1 MSGPQLGSTLCVVV
15 CGAGPAPDVGVLVGL
30 AQSASWSVRMVA
42 TPAAVGFLD
51 IGVLAA
57 QCGTEVRSDYRPAG
71 DTGGRSSQAAAL
83 IVAPAT
89 YNTINKLASGVND
102 TYALN
107 VVAEA
112 IGRGTP
118 VVVLPFVNSA
128 LAARRPF
135 TRSVQSLRAEGVR
148 VLLGPGEW
156 LPHPPGT
163 GDQQLANFPWH
174 TALAAVTSTS
184 TDPIG

>member
-1 MSGPQLGSTLCVVV
+1 MIRPGNGQTLCVVV
-15 CGAGPAPDVGVLVGL
+15 CGAGPASQVGVLINL
-30 AQSASWSVRMVA
+30 AQTAGWSVRVIA

-51 IGVLAA
+51 VEALAV
-57 QCGTEVRSDYRPAG
+57 QCGSEIRSDYRPAG
-71 DTGGRSSQAAAL
+71 ASGPRSSQADAL

-89 YNTINKLASGVND
+89 YNTINKLAFGIND

-118 VVVLPFVNSA
+118 VVILPFVNSA

-135 TRSVQSLRAEGVR
+135 MLAVESLRVEGVR
-148 VLLGPGEW
+148 VLLGPGQW

-163 GDQQLANFPWH
+163 GEQQLAEFPWH
-174 TALAAVTSTS
+174 TAWTAALSASSGPV
-184 TDPIG
+184 P